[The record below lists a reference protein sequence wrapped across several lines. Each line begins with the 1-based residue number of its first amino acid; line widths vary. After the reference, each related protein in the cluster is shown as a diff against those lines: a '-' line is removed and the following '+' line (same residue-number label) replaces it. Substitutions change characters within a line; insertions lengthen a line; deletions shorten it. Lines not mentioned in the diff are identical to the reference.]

1 MCYPLKYRAYGY
13 LFGVRQVAS
22 SGRWHA
28 LGTRAGS
35 AGYVLD
41 KIGDADSQEA
51 MQAKLDAWA
60 KRNGCRPVNMPAQQ
74 PQRQEVL
81 GI

>member
-1 MCYPLKYRAYGY
+1 MCYPLKYQAYGY
-13 LFGVRQVAS
+13 LFGVRQVAR

-28 LGTRAGS
+28 AGKRAG
-35 AGYVLD
+35 AADYVLD

-60 KRNGCRPVNMPAQQ
+60 KRNGCRAVNMPA
-74 PQRQEVL
+74 PERQEVF